1 MKKLLSIFLVL
12 SMAVGVLMPS
22 LSKVNAEEQGTK
34 KVTVHKLLMTED
46 ELKGWDPA
54 EIQKKGYNGTQNT
67 AELQELLTKN
77 GLNKKLEEI
86 SKVYF
91 AWQNENGQWIQEE
104 GQVVGSVDDA
114 YGKLT
119 LGSGAEFDTS
129 KLPAGKYKIVEV
141 PEKSTYVGKNQEVLT
156 SSKAVPVEITLPLV
170 IEGGTV
176 ENAHV
181 YPKNAE
187 NKPKVEKTIDDKKKE
202 ISKTIGEKVPY
213 TVTTTIPKDAKY
225 KTLRWSD
232 IMSKGLTYNKDLE
245 LTITKGNYDNG
256 KVKVE
261 DGDYKKIEDNNGFN
275 IELTNQGFEKLEKA
289 SSKGEVE
296 FTLKYSATINGE
308 AIVNNPETNEIKLIY
323 NNRPQ
328 KDIEPKDINPENK
341 QIKVTKTWADEA
353 GGKPPVGVRVVYTLI
368 EKDTKKV
375 VDSVVKIQNKEQ
387 DVDFNHTFKNLDA
400 SKTYQVIE
408 RISGYTPEYQTTKN
422 GELTITNKKDTE
434 NPTPE
439 KPESPKVYTY
449 GKKFVKTDEGEASS
463 GSIKSLAGAEFIV
476 MDSSKQKYLALKDS
490 NLKSEERKV
499 YDEAEKDYQGEI
511 DKYNKLTKTQQKGH
525 EGVEAKERIKNAKE
539 KRDKAFI
546 KARTDFEWSN
556 QKDKAVKYTSNEKG
570 QFEVTGLAEG
580 TYYLKEVKAPEG
592 YALRSDEIPFNVN
605 KNSYTQNGDI
615 DYGTQQLGG
624 KKDATQVKNKKVTIP
639 QTGGIGTII
648 FTALGIVIMAGSV
661 YAMKKRRAEEV

>member
-1 MKKLLSIFLVL
+1 MKKLLSIFLAL
-12 SMAVGVLMPS
+12 AMAVGVLMPS
-22 LSKVNAEEQGTK
+22 LSKASAEEQGTK

-54 EIQKKGYNGTQNT
+54 EIQKKGYNGTQNL
-67 AELQELLTKN
+67 EQLKELLKNN

-86 SKVYF
+86 PKVYF
-91 AWQNENGQWIQEE
+91 AWQNEKGKWINQQGHE
-104 GQVVGSVDDA
+104 VDSVEDA
-114 YGKLT
+114 YGMLT
-119 LGSGAEFDTS
+119 EANGANFDTL
-129 KLPAGKYKIVEV
+129 KLPAGKYKIVEI
-141 PEKSTYVGKNQEVLT
+141 PEKSTYIGKNQEVLT

-170 IEGGTV
+170 TEDGIV
-176 ENAHV
+176 EHAHV

-187 NKPKVEKTIDDKKKE
+187 NKPKVEKKIDGNKDK
-202 ISKTIGEKVPY
+202 IDKTIGEKVPY
-213 TVTTTIPKDAKY
+213 TVKTTIPKDAKY
-225 KTLRWSD
+225 KKLRWSD
-232 IMSKGLTYNKDLE
+232 IMSKGLTYNNDLKI
-245 LTITKGNYDNG
+245 TISGTYGN
-256 KVKVE
+256 VE
-261 DGDYKKIEDNNGFN
+261 PGHYEKTEDNNGFN
-275 IELTNQGFEKLEKA
+275 LKFTLEGLKKLEETAKQ
-289 SSKGEVE
+289 SEVVI
-296 FTLKYSATINGE
+296 TIKYSATINGE

-476 MDSSKQKYLALKDS
+476 MDSNKQKYLALKDS

>member
-1 MKKLLSIFLVL
+1 MKKLLSIFLAL
-12 SMAVGVLMPS
+12 AMAIGVLVPS
-22 LSKVNAEEQGTK
+22 LSKVSAEEQGTK
-34 KVTVHKLLMTED
+34 SVTVHKLLMTED
-46 ELKGWDPA
+46 ELNGWDPA
-54 EIQKKGYNGTQNT
+54 EIQKKGYNGTQNL
-67 AELQELLTKN
+67 EQLKELLKNN
-77 GLNKKLEEI
+77 GLSKKLEEI
-86 SKVYF
+86 PKVYF
-91 AWQNENGQWIQEE
+91 AWQNEKGKWINLQGDEVNSVEE
-104 GQVVGSVDDA
+104 A
-114 YGKLT
+114 YGMLT
-119 LGSGAEFDTS
+119 VENVGANFNTQN
-129 KLPAGKYKIVEV
+129 LPAGKYKIVEI
-141 PEKSTYVGKNQEVLT
+141 PEKSTYIGKNQEVLT

-176 ENAHV
+176 EHAHV

-202 ISKTIGEKVPY
+202 ISKTIGENVPY

-232 IMSKGLTYNKDLE
+232 IMSKGLTYNKGKLN
-245 LTITKGNYDNG
+245 LTISGINDVPSNY
-256 KVKVE
+256 
-261 DGDYKKIEDNNGFN
+261 YKLIEDNNGFD
-275 IELTNQGFEKLEKA
+275 L
-289 SSKGEVE
+289 E
-296 FTLKYSATINGE
+296 FTLEGLKKLEEIAKQSEIVITIKYSATINGE
-308 AIVNNPETNEIKLIY
+308 AIVNNPETNEIKLTY

-328 KDIEPKDINPENK
+328 KDIEPKDIKPENK

-463 GSIKSLAGAEFIV
+463 GGIKSLAGAEFIV

-499 YDEAEKDYQGEI
+499 YDEAEKAYQGEI

-539 KRDKAFI
+539 KRDEAFI
-546 KARTDFEWSN
+546 KARTDFEWSD
-556 QKDKAVKYTSNEKG
+556 QKDKAVIYTSNEKG

-580 TYYLKEVKAPEG
+580 TYYLEEVKAPEG
-592 YALRSDEIPFNVN
+592 YALRSDKIPFNVN

-624 KKDATQVKNKKVTIP
+624 KNDATRIKNKKVTIP

-661 YAMKKRRAEEV
+661 YAMKRRRAEEV